1 MYTCYFQIPR
11 GDSNRCVFVFYLVNN
26 TYYRVFKKVL
36 FGTNPYKTTKIYKIP
51 KEEITVFINTVVANV
66 Y

>member
-11 GDSNRCVFVFYLVNN
+11 GKSNRFVFVFYLVNN
-26 TYYRVFKKVL
+26 NYYLVKKKVL
-36 FGTNPYKTTKIYKIP
+36 LGNAPYKIDRTYNIP
-51 KEEITVFINTVVANV
+51 KDNINTFINTVVANV

>member
-11 GDSNRCVFVFYLVNN
+11 GKTNRYVFVFYLVNN
-26 TYYRVFKKVL
+26 EYYLVKKKVL
-36 FGTNPYKTTKIYKIP
+36 LGNSPYKIQKTYKVKIS
-51 KEEITVFINTVVANV
+51 EVNTFINTVVANV